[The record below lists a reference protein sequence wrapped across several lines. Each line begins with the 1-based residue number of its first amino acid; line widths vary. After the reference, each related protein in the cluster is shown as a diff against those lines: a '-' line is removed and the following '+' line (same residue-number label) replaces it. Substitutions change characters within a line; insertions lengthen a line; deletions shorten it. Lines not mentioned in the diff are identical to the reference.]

1 MIHALAHMAEGEL
14 VETHEGIPEWIYG
27 VGTFA
32 VLMLLLLLVTRF
44 DPHR

>member
-1 MIHALAHMAEGEL
+1 MIHALARMAEGEF

-32 VLMLLLLLVTRF
+32 ILMLLLVIVTRF
-44 DPHR
+44 DPSR

>member
-1 MIHALAHMAEGEL
+1 MIHALVQMAEGEL

-32 VLMLLLLLVTRF
+32 VLLLMLLIVTRF
-44 DPHR
+44 DPNR